1 MPACR
6 CETELPTKK
15 CSKCGVRYC
24 NRACQVAAFPVHK
37 LVCGEGK
44 VAAWLTDVAGED
56 HSGRAALVVPLPG
69 ADMEAVVD
77 PLQLLNLFGGQLEGG
92 VMPVPMRPVTVPDAP
107 HIDRSR
113 RGRTAG

>member
-1 MPACR
+1 MCR

-24 NRACQVAAFPVHK
+24 SRACQVAAFPVHK

-44 VAAWLTDVAGED
+44 MAAWLTDVAGEKR
-56 HSGRAALVVPLPG
+56 SEARFVVPLPG
-69 ADMEAVVD
+69 ADMEMVID
-77 PLQLLNLFGGQLEGG
+77 PMQLMSLLGSQAEGG
-92 VMPVPMRPVTVPDAP
+92 MPVPVRPVTVPDAP

-113 RGRTAG
+113 RGRTDG